1 MFISCKKK
9 ESYIGANSLDP
20 NSILNSKQIDTF
32 SIQSYTQIEDSVE
45 SDNPVSAVLGSYT
58 DPKFGTFKAGF
69 FTQLR
74 LPADNPSFGDINA
87 IKIDS
92 FVLGIKYDGFYGNL
106 TPQKFEVFELVDS
119 LAITTKYYTFSDKSR
134 KSTNLIDPSKAN
146 ITPQPYNKIVID
158 TTHVDAQIRMYLDTN
173 LARKM
178 ITF

>member
-1 MFISCKKK
+1 MKKKYLYNIDRINLLKWRTVFQLSAVFVFAMFISCKKK

-92 FVLGIKYDGFYGNL
+92 FVLGIKYALG
-106 TPQKFEVFELVDS
+106 S
-119 LAITTKYYTFSDKSR
+119 
-134 KSTNLIDPSKAN
+134 
-146 ITPQPYNKIVID
+146 
-158 TTHVDAQIRMYLDTN
+158 
-173 LARKM
+173 
-178 ITF
+178 